1 MKNCLLFSF
10 LLLVVFI
17 HKMDAQ
23 ISNSGFEDWDA
34 NGNPVGWKAANVPPS
49 YTTIT
54 KTSDAHS
61 GNWAVEGSVVPFSIF
76 TIAPSV
82 ISGEESQ
89 GIPVNFRPGSIK
101 GFYKFISVQ
110 SDYLQVQ
117 ANFKKNGTFLGVG
130 ANYLNPANTYTQFSI
145 DIIFNGPEIPDSVLI
160 AIFVGNATGF
170 AHIGSKMFIDDLSW
184 GTTTDVNDSDAQIP
198 NEFKLEQNYPNPFNP
213 STKIS
218 WQVPFSSH
226 QTLKVYDVLGKEV
239 ATLVDEEKPA
249 GNYEIEFD
257 AANLSSG
264 MYLYRLQT
272 GSFIETNKMIYLK

>member
-10 LLLVVFI
+10 LLLVVFVYQI
-17 HKMDAQ
+17 NAQ
-23 ISNSGFEDWDA
+23 IANGGFEDWDA

-49 YTTIT
+49 YTTII
-54 KTSDAHS
+54 KTSDVHS

-89 GIPVNFRPGSIK
+89 GIPINFRPGSIK

-117 ANFKKNGTFLGVG
+117 ANFKKNGTFIGVG

-160 AIFVGNATGF
+160 AIFVGNTTGF
-170 AHIGSKMFIDDLSW
+170 AHVGSKMFIDDLSW
-184 GTTTDVNDSDAQIP
+184 GTATDVNDSDAQIP

-218 WQVPFSSH
+218 WHSAVGSH
-226 QTLKVYDVLGKEV
+226 QTLRVYDMLGNEV
-239 ATLVDEEKPA
+239 VTLLDEYREAGKYEVD
-249 GNYEIEFD
+249 FD
-257 AANLSSG
+257 GKNLASG
-264 MYLYRLQT
+264 MYIYKLQT
-272 GSFIETNKMIYLK
+272 GGFVETKKMILLR